1 MFILHLSFHASV
13 RPSTNLPIHP
23 PIYPSCFPL
32 CFPVTHPSPL
42 PLCLPLT
49 NLPPPPSLPPSR
61 ISHREL
67 GATSARPS
75 AQGPGCALHRGEGA
89 PAFRTESVS
98 SPTVPCQVEGQAST
112 PGVLLSLFSHHCP
125 HPGGRNK
132 PWAVWAGGRAGPGD
146 PLCVPCTRLRS
157 PRLPSQPLAW
167 STHVISRTSPAAEMS
182 AVMRASVGP
191 AHSPGTQ
198 GGAAW
203 APLGTER
210 GASRMKVLGPTGP
223 HVPGAT

>member
-1 MFILHLSFHASV
+1 MRLSV
-13 RPSTNLPIHP
+13 HP
-23 PIYPSCFPL
+23 PTCPS
-32 CFPVTHPSPL
+32 THPSILPAFLSVFLSPTLLPFLSVFLSPTSPPRPSLHPASLIVSLGPPL
-42 PLCLPLT
+42 PGPLLRAQAVLCTEGGALLP
-49 NLPPPPSLPPSR
+49 S
-61 ISHREL
+61 
-67 GATSARPS
+67 G
-75 AQGPGCALHRGEGA
+75 
-89 PAFRTESVS
+89 TESVS

-198 GGAAW
+198 GGAAR